1 MKSISIWINEN
12 CATDNKCPSIKLLYG
27 QAKKKKKKDTSWTV
41 KKIHMIKFFHK
52 VEVNLGEARKNWDY
66 KLI

>member
-1 MKSISIWINEN
+1 MESISIWINEN

-41 KKIHMIKFFHK
+41 KKIHMIKFFP
-52 VEVNLGEARKNWDY
+52 
-66 KLI
+66 